1 MAWGVRLRAIEQMKL
16 LGQCRVD
23 GLELHAIEQM
33 QWNAVAST
41 AWKRHAIE
49 QTQSRERGAPSNF
62 DTDKNVLH
70 PQVRQHRQPGL
81 RELVAVHEPPSGRSR
96 SSPQ

>member
-16 LGQCRVD
+16 LGHRRVD

-33 QWNAVAST
+33 QWNAVASM
-41 AWKRHAIE
+41 AWKLHAIE
-49 QTQSRERGAPSNF
+49 QTRSRERGAPSNF
-62 DTDKNVLH
+62 NTAQHVLH
-70 PQVRQHRQPGL
+70 AQIRQDAQTGL
-81 RELVAVHEPPSGRSR
+81 RELVAVHEPPSCRSR

>member
-33 QWNAVAST
+33 QWDAVASM
-41 AWKRHAIE
+41 AWKLHAIE
-49 QTQSRERGAPSNF
+49 QTQSRERGAPEVDFN
-62 DTDKNVLH
+62 TDKNVLH
-70 PQVRQHRQPGL
+70 AEVRQHR
-81 RELVAVHEPPSGRSR
+81 
-96 SSPQ
+96 

>member
-41 AWKRHAIE
+41 AWKLHAIE
-49 QTQSRERGAPSNF
+49 QLR
-62 DTDKNVLH
+62 
-70 PQVRQHRQPGL
+70 RQHRVDG
-81 RELVAVHEPPSGRSR
+81 VGRLQISTQHNTFCTPR
-96 SSPQ
+96 YGSTDNPVWAYS